1 MGRRSPGSRIDRNHA
16 LAERKLDSAVH
27 PERLGSEE
35 QILHAP
41 FAREELLR
49 ERRAFVGRKRLLA
62 DENELALESL
72 GTQCLGTT
80 GTGEPRAHDED
91 AAGRH

>member
-1 MGRRSPGSRIDRNHA
+1 MGRRCPGSRIDRDHA
-16 LAERKLDSAVH
+16 LAERKLDSTAQ

-35 QILHAP
+35 QIVHAS
-41 FAREELLR
+41 FAREELFR
-49 ERRAFVGRKRLLA
+49 ERRAFVGRKRLLP

-80 GTGEPRAHDED
+80 GTGESRAHDED